1 MPIFVY
7 EPVWDVQSDA
17 QLSEPRDCC
26 HFEVLQ
32 WSSETPLSVCP
43 QCGGA
48 VRRALTEFATQ
59 TRSAGA
65 PSRGSSAAQPSSA
78 AELNAPSSSSLI
90 SAEGN
95 SAASRAARL
104 AYRHV
109 CGKNCRH

>member
-7 EPVWDVQSDA
+7 EPVIENESDDEV
-17 QLSEPRDCC
+17 SVSRECC

-32 WSSETPLSVCP
+32 WTSEPPLTACP

-48 VRRALTEFATQ
+48 IRRALTEFSSQVRNSASLS
-59 TRSAGA
+59 RSAPEIRASNVAGPVREQA
-65 PSRGSSAAQPSSA
+65 
-78 AELNAPSSSSLI
+78 SSLI
-90 SAEGN
+90 SADGN

-104 AYRHV
+104 AYKHV